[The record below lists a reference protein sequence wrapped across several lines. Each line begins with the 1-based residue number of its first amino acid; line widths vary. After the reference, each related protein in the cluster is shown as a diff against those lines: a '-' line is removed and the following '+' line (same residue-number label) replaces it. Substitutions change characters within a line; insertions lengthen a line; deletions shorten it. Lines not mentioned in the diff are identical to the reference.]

1 MLKRLLSKMSVGLMV
16 TNAVRLILI
25 LGFINALLND
35 RSLAMAFMIMAF
47 IATFIPAILAKF
59 GIKTGSEMQIVI
71 LLIIYGALFLGEVRG
86 AFASLWWWDILL
98 KVVAAL
104 ALSFVGLTVVLALEE
119 QEHLDA
125 SQFMIISLAF
135 ALSFALGALWEV
147 MEFSLDSAF
156 GFALQQIGTGVVA
169 LDLIIDGAAAF
180 IVCAGGYLYKRKG
193 IGNPMS
199 GVIVGLMRKNPKM
212 FKSYKQLENPSEK
225 IKAIIERGEGPKLE
239 FKSSIRT
246 NLYTSLIDRNI
257 EFAILKTIAAYM
269 NTDGGTLIVGV
280 SDKGEILGLE
290 KDAFVSD
297 DKLRLHLNNLIKD
310 NIGAQFMHLVHYD
323 LFDIDGKKAL
333 KVECSPSNKR
343 FFLKENGQEEFYMRN
358 GPSTMKLT
366 GNSLIDYIN
375 HRFS

>member
-1 MLKRLLSKMSVGLMV
+1 
-16 TNAVRLILI
+16 
-25 LGFINALLND
+25 
-35 RSLAMAFMIMAF
+35 
-47 IATFIPAILAKF
+47 
-59 GIKTGSEMQIVI
+59 
-71 LLIIYGALFLGEVRG
+71 
-86 AFASLWWWDILL
+86 
-98 KVVAAL
+98 
-104 ALSFVGLTVVLALEE
+104 
-119 QEHLDA
+119 
-125 SQFMIISLAF
+125 
-135 ALSFALGALWEV
+135 
-147 MEFSLDSAF
+147 
-156 GFALQQIGTGVVA
+156 
-169 LDLIIDGAAAF
+169 
-180 IVCAGGYLYKRKG
+180 
-193 IGNPMS
+193 
-199 GVIVGLMRKNPKM
+199 
-212 FKSYKQLENPSEK
+212 
-225 IKAIIERGEGPKLE
+225 
-239 FKSSIRT
+239 
-246 NLYTSLIDRNI
+246 
-257 EFAILKTIAAYM
+257 M